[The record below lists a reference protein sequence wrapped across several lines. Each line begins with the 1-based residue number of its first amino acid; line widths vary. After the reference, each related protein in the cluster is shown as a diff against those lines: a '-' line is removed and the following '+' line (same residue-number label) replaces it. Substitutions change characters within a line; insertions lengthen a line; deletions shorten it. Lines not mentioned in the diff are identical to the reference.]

1 LVDALPDPVMV
12 ISAQEPDDL
21 IGRRFILI
29 NASAR
34 ETFQP
39 QAETGLL
46 VTLIRDPQVLET
58 VDEALF
64 GAIES
69 ETLFSMG
76 GAQGRI
82 LRAMARPLGEAP
94 DGSRLALLV
103 LRDETDARRA
113 EQTRADFLANASHEL
128 RTPLASLS
136 GFIETLRGHAKED
149 PKARDRFLGI
159 MQGQAERMSRL
170 VDDLMSLSRIEMNEH
185 VPPSDRVDFVAAT
198 QDVVDALA
206 LMAAD
211 RQVSFATDMP
221 ARDCTFITGD
231 RDQVI
236 QVIQNLADN
245 ALKYSP
251 AGSTIRLAVEGGL
264 TAEQA
269 AETWNLEAGRMT
281 LLSPDRAGVRYVRL
295 RVTDAGVGLAR
306 EHLPRLTERFY
317 RVEGQKSGERPGTGL
332 GLAIVKH
339 IVNRHRGG
347 FVVES
352 QEGKG
357 ASFTVYFPMI

>member
-1 LVDALPDPVMV
+1 
-12 ISAQEPDDL
+12 
-21 IGRRFILI
+21 
-29 NASAR
+29 
-34 ETFQP
+34 
-39 QAETGLL
+39 
-46 VTLIRDPQVLET
+46 
-58 VDEALF
+58 
-64 GAIES
+64 
-69 ETLFSMG
+69 
-76 GAQGRI
+76 
-82 LRAMARPLGEAP
+82 
-94 DGSRLALLV
+94 
-103 LRDETDARRA
+103 
-113 EQTRADFLANASHEL
+113 
-128 RTPLASLS
+128 
-136 GFIETLRGHAKED
+136 
-149 PKARDRFLGI
+149 
-159 MQGQAERMSRL
+159 MSRL
-170 VDDLMSLSRIEMNEH
+170 VDDLMSLSRIELNEH